1 MQVNFQVES
10 DQKPNKYMIENI
22 LNNECDIILND
33 NITKTEKTE
42 YNSETGKEEI
52 KTIYKFD
59 SYRLHNIYRDNLDE
73 ELSTTK
79 GFKIWLNFAKKQYA
93 EQIVEIPDSE
103 RIAVLEQAIIDI
115 GEVIGN
121 G

>member
-10 DQKPNKYMIENI
+10 DQKPNKYYIENI

-42 YNSETGKEEI
+42 YDSETGEPTTKNVY
-52 KTIYKFD
+52 TFD
-59 SYRLHNIYRDNLDE
+59 SYRIHNPYRDNLEE

-79 GFKIWLNFAKKQYA
+79 GFKVWLNFVKEQYQNQA
-93 EQIVEIPDSE
+93 ENVSIEERLSTAEAVIAEI
-103 RIAVLEQAIIDI
+103 LG
-115 GEVIGN
+115 GEV
-121 G
+121 

>member
-1 MQVNFQVES
+1 MQVNFQIES
-10 DQKPNKYMIENI
+10 DQKPNKYAIENI

-33 NITKTEKTE
+33 NITQSEKKE
-42 YNSETGKEEI
+42 YDSESGKEI
-52 KTIYKFD
+52 TRTIYKFD

-73 ELSTTK
+73 ELSTAK
-79 GFKIWLNFAKKQYA
+79 GFKIWLNFAKKQYT
-93 EQIVEIPDSE
+93 EQTIEIPDSE